1 MSPIKL
7 IAWAALGICV
17 NVGLA
22 RFSYGIMLPAL
33 RDDLGLDY
41 ATGGGL
47 NALHLLGYLVGTLG
61 APTLARHIGMR
72 SLARYGHVV
81 LCVGALIS
89 AATPIAASGP
99 TVLGVGRFLMGLGG
113 GGAVLAILVM
123 AFAGIKPSWRGPV
136 SMLAWGSTGVAIAT
150 TGGVLPFLPNPD
162 WAWRGVF
169 LVCAAL
175 AAILA
180 LGFPPH
186 GRDSAPPAAGAGF
199 NPWHAL
205 SPRWVFLNAHYFLF
219 GIAYVAYATF
229 AGTRMAALR
238 TAPGLVAATWVA
250 YGMAAI
256 VGAAITAWAL
266 GLPKWRERALM
277 GAGLCGALGSL
288 VASGGTPGLALAG
301 ASLVGLGLAATPALV
316 SAFARDRSAADHY
329 PRAFSIATACLG
341 LGQLIGPALAG
352 GLADRFGTV
361 AVPLFAATM
370 YGLGVLVA
378 VADRR
383 VATVTP

>member
-1 MSPIKL
+1 MNPTKL

-22 RFSYGIMLPAL
+22 RFSYGIMLPSL

-41 ATGGGL
+41 AVSGGL

-61 APTLARHIGMR
+61 APTLARHVGMR
-72 SLARYGHVV
+72 ALARCGHSV
-81 LCVGALIS
+81 LCAGALIC

-99 TVLGVGRFLMGLGG
+99 VVLGVGRFLMGLGG
-113 GGAVLAILVM
+113 GGAVLAIMVI

-136 SMLAWGSTGVAIAT
+136 SMLAWGSTGVAIAL
-150 TGGVLPFLPNPD
+150 TGLVLPFLPDPD

-169 LVCAAL
+169 LVCAGFAAAL
-175 AAILA
+175 AC
-180 LGFPPH
+180 GFPPR
-186 GRDSAPPAAGAGF
+186 GQDSAPPAFGTGF

-205 SPRWVFLNAHYFLF
+205 SPRWMFLNAHYFLF
-219 GIAYVAYATF
+219 GVAYVAYATF

-238 TAPGLVAATWVA
+238 TVPELVAATWVG
-250 YGMAAI
+250 YGVAAM

-266 GLPKWRERALM
+266 GHPKWRERALM
-277 GAGLCGALGSL
+277 GAGICGAVGSL
-288 VASGGTPGLALAG
+288 VASGGTPELALAG

-316 SAFARDRSAADHY
+316 SAFARDRSEADHY

-341 LGQLIGPALAG
+341 VGQLIGPALAG

-361 AVPLFAATM
+361 AVPLFAATV

-378 VADRR
+378 VADGR
-383 VATVTP
+383 VVK